1 MTRPRIIAAGYAM
14 PCCNLAALR
23 RRQARDDEARHLGEL
38 ARARGLGDATFD
50 RILNHAKRIAAR
62 LEPAVRNA
70 EAPPSAS

>member
-14 PCCNLAALR
+14 PYDNLAALR
-23 RRQARDDEARHLGEL
+23 RRQARDEARHLGEL